1 MCDCYVQ
8 HLNEETRFS
17 LHLGAHNP
25 TCPAYRVSRDSVD
38 RAHDEAFRKGFEP
51 CASSYHDKACNRAAD
66 HVETHRS

>member
-8 HLNEETRFS
+8 HLNEEARFS

-38 RAHDEAFRKGFEP
+38 RAHDEAFRAGRIAEE
-51 CASSYHDKACNRAAD
+51 ASTQSGERWMAANY
-66 HVETHRS
+66 